1 MKITPTNT
9 IPESLGPAWGRSE
22 GNPWNLC
29 FSMRALHCCHCRQ
42 MVTLLWVRVYMGLR
56 VWRGLREFSNSFPCS
71 LFGPCNVYWGRQSET
86 KHCPVTLENVEP
98 WKHQS
103 QKAILGRSPPTLAH
117 VQPSSCLGWQQDLAI
132 NGRFCA
138 YSPNPSLTPAQQF
151 SCSSECGDQ
160 NPSVTG
166 GTWEPGKGI
175 CHWGAAKPLR
185 CFSCVKRGDQR
196 FSSRASSPGSTNGP
210 GVEIDGGA
218 KAQKIN
224 PNSCLMDKNF
234 PAYRLVYLALN
245 SQLNFE
251 GVFCLNSPH
260 WPFSNLSDH
269 FSILFFLPKENP
281 LGFFGC
287 QKARLWIFGFDPE
300 TLHPLKAKGK
310 AFAIF
315 FCTAQCRKV
324 FRESRGE
331 GWPRVCHIPGTLSSW
346 SHH

>member
-29 FSMRALHCCHCRQ
+29 FSMRVLHCCHCRQ

-151 SCSSECGDQ
+151 SCSKFPQ
-160 NPSVTG
+160 NVGIKTHQWPGARGSQVKGFVTEG
-166 GTWEPGKGI
+166 LQSL
-175 CHWGAAKPLR
+175 WGVFP
-185 CFSCVKRGDQR
+185 VWRGEMR
-196 FSSRASSPGSTNGP
+196 G
-210 GVEIDGGA
+210 
-218 KAQKIN
+218 
-224 PNSCLMDKNF
+224 F
-234 PAYRLVYLALN
+234 PAEPPALEALMVQEWKLMVVQRHKKLIQTLV
-245 SQLNFE
+245 
-251 GVFCLNSPH
+251 
-260 WPFSNLSDH
+260 WWT
-269 FSILFFLPKENP
+269 I
-281 LGFFGC
+281 
-287 QKARLWIFGFDPE
+287 IFQP
-300 TLHPLKAKGK
+300 
-310 AFAIF
+310 I
-315 FCTAQCRKV
+315 V
-324 FRESRGE
+324 
-331 GWPRVCHIPGTLSSW
+331 
-346 SHH
+346 